1 MNARIFALTG
11 SLLLVTV
18 LGGLTIY
25 VIATTGIDILGIISL
40 AIVGLFGFGVVGAIL
55 NPPGK

>member
-1 MNARIFALTG
+1 MGRTLALAG

-25 VIATTGIDILGIISL
+25 VIVDTGLDILSVVSL
-40 AIVGLFGFGVVGAIL
+40 LIVGLFGFGVVGAL
-55 NPPGK
+55 LSPSGK

>member
-1 MNARIFALTG
+1 MNARTFALTG
-11 SLLLVTV
+11 SLLFVVV

-55 NPPGK
+55 NPPDK